1 MSEPADNKVTGRGSG
16 LRIVGR
22 FERIQR
28 VDDEEVIND
37 PDYFQ
42 SRGDK
47 VATEYLDDASQTIV
61 SENNSPDIPFRYSLN
76 PYRGCSH
83 GCSYCYAR
91 PTHEYLGLGPGL
103 DFETKIVVKKEAAS
117 LFRKWLVEGGRKN
130 RVVEPVMLSGVTDC
144 YQQAEKEFE
153 LTRRCLEVAMDFR
166 QPMQLITKNALIRR
180 DLDLLRSMA
189 ELKLVSAAIS
199 ITTLDQSLSRVME
212 PRTSSPQSRLDAIRQ
227 LSDAGVPVMV
237 MVAPI
242 IPGINEQ
249 EIPQVL
255 EAAAKAGAKR
265 AGYVALRLPLTVEP
279 VFIDW
284 LEQHFPDRKE
294 KVIGRVRSMRD
305 GKLNS
310 SNFGERMRG
319 QGIWADQ
326 LKQLMSM
333 FCKKHGLTIGRAA
346 ENLRTDLF
354 RVVDGDGSV
363 QGKLF

>member
-1 MSEPADNKVTGRGSG
+1 
-16 LRIVGR
+16 
-22 FERIQR
+22 
-28 VDDEEVIND
+28 
-37 PDYFQ
+37 
-42 SRGDK
+42 
-47 VATEYLDDASQTIV
+47 
-61 SENNSPDIPFRYSLN
+61 
-76 PYRGCSH
+76 
-83 GCSYCYAR
+83 
-91 PTHEYLGLGPGL
+91 
-103 DFETKIVVKKEAAS
+103 
-117 LFRKWLVEGGRKN
+117 
-130 RVVEPVMLSGVTDC
+130 
-144 YQQAEKEFE
+144 
-153 LTRRCLEVAMDFR
+153 MDFR

-294 KVIGRVRSMRD
+294 KVIGCRWRR
-305 GKLNS
+305 
-310 SNFGERMRG
+310 FGSR
-319 QGIWADQ
+319 QTV
-326 LKQLMSM
+326 LMANVE
-333 FCKKHGLTIGRAA
+333 FTIHSRH
-346 ENLRTDLF
+346 
-354 RVVDGDGSV
+354 V
-363 QGKLF
+363 